1 MRVRRHLPPL
11 RRKKLSFRLP
21 ALKVGGVWPWLAGAG
36 LLGYL
41 VTVVWLFPEPIL
53 ASDNAVPRVLD
64 LPQGDALDRLSEAGF
79 RGRVVESE
87 PHPEAPSGTV
97 TWQDPP
103 PALEAPAGAVVR
115 LTVSN
120 GPPSTPIPDVVGLQ
134 AMLASE
140 ILQAAGF
147 EIGRIDSI
155 AALSDLGSIVVT
167 RPGAGA
173 ARAPGTAITI
183 VVSQGPA
190 VIPVP
195 SVVGMTHREAWDRL
209 AEAGLKVGR
218 VMTRPTNAME
228 PGRVVE
234 QRPGAGTRSPM
245 EGKVDLFFSRAP
257 RP

>member
-11 RRKKLSFRLP
+11 KRKASIRLP
-21 ALKVGGVWPWLAGAG
+21 AVKVRGVWPWLAGAAI
-36 LLGYL
+36 LGYL

-64 LPQGDALDRLSEAGF
+64 LPQADALDRLSEAGF
-79 RGRVVESE
+79 RGRVVENE

-103 PALEAPAGAVVR
+103 PTLEAPAGAVVR

-120 GPPSTPIPDVVGLQ
+120 GPPAIPIPDVVGLQ

-167 RPGAGA
+167 RPRAGV
-173 ARAPGTAITI
+173 ARAPGTPITI

-195 SVVGMTHREAWDRL
+195 GVVGLTHREAWDRL

-218 VMTRPTNAME
+218 VMTRPTDTME

-245 EGKVDLFFSRAP
+245 EGKVDLIFSRAP

>member
-11 RRKKLSFRLP
+11 RQRRKFRLP
-21 ALKVGGVWPWLAGAG
+21 SVKIRGAWPWFAGAAV
-36 LLGYL
+36 LGYL
-41 VTVVWLFPEPIL
+41 VTVVWLFPEPIQ
-53 ASDNAVPRVLD
+53 ASDNPVPRVMD
-64 LPQGDALDRLSEAGF
+64 LPRADAIDRLSEAGF
-79 RGRVVESE
+79 RGRVVETE
-87 PHPEAPSGTV
+87 PHPDAPSGTV

-120 GPPSTPIPDVVGLQ
+120 GPPEIPIPDVVGLQ
-134 AMLASE
+134 TLLARE

-147 EIGRIDSI
+147 DVGRVDSI

-167 RPGAGA
+167 RPGAGV
-173 ARAPGTAITI
+173 ARSPGTAITL

-195 SVVGMTHREAWDRL
+195 SVVGLTHREAWDRL

-218 VMTRPTNAME
+218 VMTRPTDSMD

-234 QRPGAGTRSPM
+234 QRPAAGTRSPM
-245 EGKVDLFFSRAP
+245 EGKVDLIFSRTP